1 MTHSLTQGCSICQGT
16 LQPLSVMP
24 RLKTARCPRCGHR
37 VATHES
43 ETASTLDYHRQ
54 YEHGVFLDSLRATR
68 KRQAKCIIQAI
79 RRALP
84 DCDQV
89 LDYGAGRGWFLDAC
103 RDAGMRDVAAADAS
117 AMAVEAARARGITG
131 LLVNDDGSNL
141 DLAAL
146 PFAPRVLTLLDVIE
160 HFPPTELRP
169 RIDRLLRA
177 LPSVQIVVVKVP
189 VSSGPLY
196 ASATLMARIGL
207 GGALEQLYQVGTNPP
222 HYNYF
227 SRSSLRRLL
236 RRCGLTPI
244 EMFGDRDFEP
254 RLLPDRVHLL
264 RGLPG
269 AVKWPISWIAV
280 ALCRLLPTR
289 DSMICLSATVARS
302 QPAEA

>member
-1 MTHSLTQGCSICQGT
+1 MTHSLTQGCPICQGT

-54 YEHGVFLDSLRATR
+54 YDQGVFLDSLRATR
-68 KRQAKCIIQAI
+68 KRQAECIIKAI

-103 RDAGMRDVAAADAS
+103 RDAGMREVAAADTS
-117 AMAVEAARARGITG
+117 AMAVEAARARGIAG
-131 LLVNDDGSNL
+131 LLVNDDGSDL
-141 DLAAL
+141 DVAAL

-169 RIDRLLRA
+169 RIDALLRA

-189 VSSGPLY
+189 VSSGPLH

-222 HYNYF
+222 HFNYF

-236 RRCGLTPI
+236 KQCGLTPI
-244 EMFGDRDFEP
+244 EMFGDLDFEP

-269 AVKWPISWIAV
+269 AVKWPISWLAV
-280 ALCRLLPTR
+280 AICRLLPTR

-302 QPAEA
+302 QPPEV